1 MFVQAQL
8 MSGEIFSFD
17 FGVGNYNAKKLRIV
31 LSQKLRKLLNSI
43 VIGQEE
49 FDGEFKIIDDQ
60 ELLLENQKYMI
71 FVN

>member
-1 MFVQAQL
+1 MFVKAQL

-31 LSQKLRKLLNSI
+31 LSQKLKKLSNSI
-43 VIGQEE
+43 VIGKE